1 MKNSLIPA
9 MVLAALLT
17 NLPFITSCK
26 ESDNA
31 DNRRARL
38 VANENIELKKQL
50 ALKNLEIQKQKRLLA
65 QSEKDRVKDAEQV
78 SDSVVKLMQQLV
90 AIGEENQQLK
100 VKNKE
105 LEEKIAADSDQQ

>member
-1 MKNSLIPA
+1 

-31 DNRRARL
+31 DNRRAKL
-38 VANENIELKKQL
+38 VANENLELKKQL
-50 ALKNLEIQKQKRLLA
+50 ELKEKEIQKQKRLLA
-65 QSEKDRVKDAEQV
+65 QSEEDRAKETEQV
-78 SDSVVKLMQQLV
+78 GDSLIKLMQQLV
-90 AIGEENQQLK
+90 TIGEENQQLTAK
-100 VKNKE
+100 IKE

>member
-17 NLPFITSCK
+17 NLLFITSCK

-50 ALKNLEIQKQKRLLA
+50 ALKEKEIQKQKNLLA
-65 QSEKDRVKDAEQV
+65 KCQKDMVKEAEQV
-78 SDSVVKLMQQLV
+78 SVSVVKLMQQLV
-90 AIGEENQQLK
+90 AIGKENQQLK

>member
-1 MKNSLIPA
+1 VKNSLIPA
-9 MVLAALLT
+9 IVLAALLT
-17 NLPFITSCK
+17 NLPFITSCE

-38 VANENIELKKQL
+38 VANENIGLKKQL
-50 ALKNLEIQKQKRLLA
+50 ELKEKEIQKQKRLLA
-65 QSEKDRVKDAEQV
+65 QSEKDRIKDAEQV
-78 SDSVVKLMQQLV
+78 SDGVVKLMQQLV

-100 VKNKE
+100 AKNKE